1 MPSCVIFQA
10 EFKQEN
16 GVYNYFENTYFCY
29 QED

>member
-16 GVYNYFENTYFCY
+16 SVYDYFENTYFCY